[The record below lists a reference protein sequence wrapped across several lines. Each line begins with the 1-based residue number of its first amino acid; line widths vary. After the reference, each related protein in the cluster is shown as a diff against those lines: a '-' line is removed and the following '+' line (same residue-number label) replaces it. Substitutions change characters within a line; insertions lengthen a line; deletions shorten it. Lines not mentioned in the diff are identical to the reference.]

1 MKKLDASFAYQKAEI
16 DTKAEEELE
25 DKNEGSLQQFL
36 RSTYQSTQTIHV
48 PFETE

>member
-1 MKKLDASFAYQKAEI
+1 MDAYFAYQKAEI
-16 DTKAEEELE
+16 DTKAEEEFE

-36 RSTYQSTQTIHV
+36 RSTNQSIQTIHV